1 MNKDL
6 KYIMLI
12 DDDEDDNYFHEKAI
26 KKNNPE
32 NVVIIKTSGI
42 LALEYLK
49 SVNHGGLRPDL
60 IFLDIN
66 MPRMNGWEFLDAY
79 NLLDKKQQSEAIIIM
94 LTTPQNLQEKS
105 QAKSWGFVFDY
116 ITKPLTPDTVQEIV
130 KKYFSHYN
138 DVKPLPIFP

>member
-6 KYIMLI
+6 KYILLI

-32 NVVIIKTSGI
+32 NIVIIKTSGI
-42 LALEYLK
+42 LALEYLE
-49 SVNHGGLRPDL
+49 SVNNTGPRPDL

-94 LTTPQNLQEKS
+94 LTTSQNLQEKS
-105 QAKSWGFVFDY
+105 QAKSWSFVFDY
-116 ITKPLTPDTVQEIV
+116 ITKPLTPDIIQEIV

-138 DVKPLPIFP
+138 GVKPLPILP